1 MECVMTRILTI
12 AALAAALAA
21 PAFAEGTKASGAIKE
36 KPAAASQDSKKNL
49 GEMKPAAG
57 PKRQAKA
64 NEDAEHRQI
73 VELNLREAQRAE
85 AEAQRR

>member
-36 KPAAASQDSKKNL
+36 KPAAASQGSKNL
-49 GEMKPAAG
+49 GEVKPAAG
-57 PKRQAKA
+57 QKRQAKA